1 MLDDLKFMI
10 DDYDHN
16 YADVIQLLLKK
27 NTIAYNE
34 KKELYIVDVE

>member
-1 MLDDLKFMI
+1 MLDVLQFMI

-16 YADVIQLLLKK
+16 YADVIQLLLEN

-34 KKELYIVDVE
+34 NKEIFIVEEE